1 MAIGAGQIG
10 LRAVAYLQAI
20 MLQRVDN
27 SMNHVLTNWTA
38 HVESMIVIALILLAA
53 AAKGI
58 RHLSKRLS
66 QYRLTLQTDSF
77 DLRLQTKQH
86 SSQQESLQQEQHE
99 GDDGD
104 GRSENDDG
112 GVSGINQRP
121 QF

>member
-1 MAIGAGQIG
+1 MAIGAVQIG
-10 LRAVAYLQAI
+10 QPAVAYLLINTKQK
-20 MLQRVDN
+20 VD
-27 SMNHVLTNWTA
+27 SLMNHVLTNSTVPA
-38 HVESMIVIALILLAA
+38 ESMTVIVLILTGVLAKA
-53 AAKGI
+53 I
-58 RHLSKRLS
+58 QHLSKRLS

-77 DLRLQTKQH
+77 DLHLQTKQH
-86 SSQQESLQQEQHE
+86 SLRQELQQQEQPE